1 MKLSD
6 VMSHTDLATYPKIAL
21 VIFLA
26 VFAAVMAKLARTP
39 REEMTRCGRMALDD
53 EGAKQSEGTNHA

>member
-6 VMSHTDLATYPKIAL
+6 IMSHADLALYPKIAL

-26 VFAAVMAKLARTP
+26 VFAAVVVKLVRTP
-39 REEMTRCGRMALDD
+39 RDELARCGRMALEEDSD
-53 EGAKQSEGTNHA
+53 GDATHA